1 MAEDAQS
8 PPLEQLPPLKSTLS
22 TRLLLLTIAFVMYS
36 EVLIYLPSIARY
48 RVEWL
53 QSRVDT
59 AYLATLAVKATPE
72 LVTPDLA
79 DQLLTVADAIG
90 VTVKRPHA
98 KELMLKRGELAVDPV
113 LVDLRS
119 LPLLDQTMDAMATLR
134 PRNRILR
141 VIGER
146 LEAESEPVEVEVLI
160 SEAPLRA
167 ALLDYSVR
175 ILSLSIAIGVFTATL
190 VYASLQALFVR
201 PMRRIGANMVAFR
214 GAPEDAARAIAPTD
228 RPDEI
233 GMVQRELGALQT
245 EVRAALKQKDR
256 LAALGIAVA
265 KVNHDLKNI
274 LATADLVSAR
284 LERSSDPEV
293 RRIAPTLLGSIG
305 RAIALCTRTL
315 AYGRAEEPPPQ
326 RQRFRLAGLVDD
338 VQAAIALPP
347 DGRTTWRNEV
357 PAELEIDADREQMF
371 RVLLNLCRN
380 AVQALEAGG
389 EVAIRAE
396 RSEERVRIDVSDNGP
411 GLPDA
416 VRANLFQPFTGA
428 GRGGGTG
435 LGLAIARDLV
445 RAHGGDIAL
454 AVTGPGGTVFRM
466 HLPHRKSLE
475 ERAA

>member
-1 MAEDAQS
+1 MAADDAGSAQS
-8 PPLEQLPPLKSTLS
+8 HLPPLKSTLS
-22 TRLLLLTIAFVMYS
+22 ARLLLLTIAFVMYS

-59 AYLATLAVKATPE
+59 AYLATLAAKAAPDLITPE
-72 LVTPDLA
+72 MA
-79 DQLLTVADAIG
+79 DQLLTVADALG
-90 VTVKRPHA
+90 VTVKRPQT
-98 KELMLKRGELAVDPV
+98 KELMLKRGEVPV
-113 LVDLRS
+113 NPVVVDLRAIS
-119 LPLLDQTMDAMATLR
+119 LLDQTMDAMASLR
-134 PRNRILR
+134 PRDRVLR
-141 VIGER
+141 VIGQR
-146 LEAESEPVEVEVLI
+146 LEPEPVEVEVLI
-160 SEAPLRA
+160 SEQPLRA
-167 ALLDYSVR
+167 AMLDYSVR
-175 ILSLSIAIGVFTATL
+175 ILSLSIAISVFTATL
-190 VYASLQALFVR
+190 VYATLQALFVR

-214 GAPEDAARAIAPTD
+214 EAPEDEARSIGPTE

-233 GMVQRELGALQT
+233 GMVQRELGELQT
-245 EVRAALKQKDR
+245 QVRAALRQKNR

-284 LERSSDPEV
+284 LERSNDPEV

-326 RQRFRLAGLVDD
+326 PTHFPLAGLVDD
-338 VQAAIALPP
+338 VQAAIALPT
-347 DGRTTWRNEV
+347 DGRIRWRNEV
-357 PAELEIDADREQMF
+357 PPELMVDADREQMF
-371 RVLLNLCRN
+371 RVLLNLGRN
-380 AVQALEAGG
+380 AVQALEGGG
-389 EVAIRAE
+389 EVAIRAVRTE
-396 RSEERVRIDVSDNGP
+396 DRVRIDVSDTGP

-445 RAHGGDIAL
+445 RNHGGDIAL
-454 AVTGPGGTVFRM
+454 AASGPGGTVFRLN
-466 HLPHRKSLE
+466 LPDRKSLE
-475 ERAA
+475 DAAA